1 MATGRVPIEA
11 VLAPLIARQH
21 GAFSRAQAAR
31 VGATRRV
38 IGRRLATGR
47 WQQLQPGVYRVAG
60 TPPSW
65 RQELIASC
73 LTWGRGTVIS
83 HRAAA
88 ALWQLPG
95 FEPAAVEITVPRGR
109 GRVAARGAVVHWI
122 PVAPADRTTID
133 GIPVTTVARTLIDL
147 ASVASPELV
156 EDALDDALRRRL
168 VSVRRIRSLLTA
180 IARRGRPGVGVVRAL
195 LAERDAAGPVAD
207 SVFETR
213 LFRALTRAGL
223 PAPARQYRVRDGRR
237 TIAVVDFAFPEARVA
252 VEADGY
258 RWHAGKRRWER
269 DLARR
274 NELATRGWRVV
285 HVTWTDLT
293 ARREQLLGRLR
304 AMLATGEAGASSR
317 AISSPKRDRN
327 GADSRRERGKPR
339 REPARAR
346 RGRGRGRARAATMR
360 L

>member
-1 MATGRVPIEA
+1 MATGRAPIEA

-21 GAFSRAQAAR
+21 GVFSRAQAAR
-31 VGATRRV
+31 AGATRRV

-47 WQQLQPGVYRVAG
+47 WQQLQPGVYRVTG

-65 RQELIASC
+65 RQGLMASC
-73 LTWGRGTVIS
+73 LAWGSGTVIS

-95 FEPAAVEITVPRGR
+95 FEPSTVEVTVPRGR
-109 GRVAARGAVVHWI
+109 GRVAARDAIVHWI
-122 PVAPADRTTID
+122 PVASADRTTLD

-147 ASVASPELV
+147 ASVTSPDLV

-168 VSVRRIRSLLTA
+168 ASVRRIRSRLAA
-180 IARRGRPGVGVVRAL
+180 IARRGRPGVGVIRAL
-195 LAERDAAGPVAD
+195 LAERDAAGPVAE
-207 SVFETR
+207 SVLETR
-213 LFRALTRAGL
+213 LFRALARAGL
-223 PAPARQYRVRDGRR
+223 PAPARQFRVRDGGR
-237 TIAVVDFAFPEARVA
+237 TIAVVDVAFPEARLA

-274 NELATRGWRVV
+274 NELASLGWRVV

-304 AMLATGEAGASSR
+304 AMLATGEASVPPR

-327 GADSRRERGKPR
+327 GADRR
-339 REPARAR
+339 REPTRARREPTRAR
-346 RGRGRGRARAATMR
+346 RGRPRPARARLR
-360 L
+360 